1 MASIERSISHFDLV
15 HYLVILFLVFEI
27 QDDPVAHSI
36 HYNKFLHDLH
46 LHDYKSFSRLTDVS
60 YDDVIKSDDFAVIL
74 FTLECKRY
82 SFIKALGFR
91 LYYFVYSS
99 SSSLL
104 RICLSWICFWM
115 LIS

>member
-1 MASIERSISHFDLV
+1 M
-15 HYLVILFLVFEI
+15 FEI

-104 RICLSWICFWM
+104 RICWDLFLDIDFVRLVKPKARDCFAYCCF
-115 LIS
+115 L